1 MKRRTFIS
9 AAAAS
14 VAAVAASAFPKPAL
28 SQKRLS
34 WRMVTTWP
42 KNLPGLGTGAQA
54 FCDNVTKSTGG
65 RLTVKLYASGEI
77 VPAFESIDA
86 VGNGTVEMGHGAPY
100 YWKGKSPATQF
111 LANYPY
117 GLTAQEYN
125 AWYYFGGG
133 AAICDEIYRAQLGC
147 KFLAC
152 GNTGAQHGGWARKPI
167 KSLDDYKGL
176 KVRLPGIP
184 GEVLKQMGATV
195 VNLPG
200 SEVASALA
208 SGAVDMVEWNN
219 PYGEASMGFYRNA
232 KYYLNPGWHEPGI
245 VLECFVN
252 AKAWDSLPDDLKATV
267 EQCAAAV
274 NMTML
279 SEFQARSG
287 PVLDSWVKEHGV
299 IINELS
305 DEILT
310 KIGNVCG
317 EVIADLIKADKYSAK
332 AYESMSKFRKS
343 QMAYTASSDAD
354 FVRARALP
362 FKFPG

>member
-1 MKRRTFIS
+1 MKRRTFLS

-14 VAAVAASAFPKPAL
+14 TAAVAASAFPKPAL
-28 SQKRLS
+28 SQNRMN

-42 KNLPGLGTGAQA
+42 KNLPGLGTGAQDFA
-54 FCDNVTKSTGG
+54 DRVTKCSGG
-65 RLTVKLYASGEI
+65 RLTVTLYASGEI

-86 VGNGTVEMGHGAPY
+86 VANGTVELGHGAPY
-100 YWKGKSPATQF
+100 YWKGKAPATQF
-111 LANYPY
+111 LANFPF

-125 AWYYFGGG
+125 AWYYYGGG
-133 AAICDEIYRAQLGC
+133 AQICDDIYRSQLGC

-152 GNTGAQHGGWARKPI
+152 GSTGAQHGGWSRKEI
-167 KSLDDYKGL
+167 KSVDDYKGL
-176 KVRLPGIP
+176 KARIPGIP
-184 GEVLKQMGATV
+184 GEVLKKMGATV

-208 SGAVDMVEWNN
+208 SGAIDMVEWNN
-219 PYGEASMGFYRNA
+219 PYGEASMGFYRSA
-232 KYYLNPGWHEPGI
+232 KYYLNPGWHEPAT

-252 AKAWDSLPDDLKATV
+252 AKAWDGLPDDLKAIV
-267 EQCAAAV
+267 EQCAAAT
-274 NMTML
+274 NLTML

-287 PVLDSWVKEHGV
+287 PVLQSFLNDHGV
-299 IINELS
+299 VMNELS

-310 KIGNVCG
+310 KIGTICG
-317 EVIADLIKADKYSAK
+317 EVISDLVQADKTSAK
-332 AYESMSKFRKS
+332 VFTSMAKFRES
-343 QMAYTASSDAD
+343 QMGYTATSDAD